1 MADHP
6 YAGTVAVVR
15 RALDRRFTN
24 DAPAGDAWRGRVG
37 PGEVPVT
44 ADVVELPGSSIPL
57 VRLDAP
63 VATQPLDAAL
73 AHAIALEQAELS
85 LGRLAYDDGSVVATA
100 TLLGGPTLDVEEAVT
115 AAYAIASSAAGA
127 GGRIQAR
134 LEGRDPAEV
143 PHPFEDAH
151 IRVPRDADERL
162 ARAEGYVERLL
173 TSSFGGF
180 QRDPAWGY
188 NGPFGSARVF
198 VDVRPFLGEST
209 VVRVASPVLSG
220 IDLTG
225 ELALRALALA
235 SAAPFGRFSYLAERR
250 ELWFEHTL
258 LGDAL
263 DPAELELAVSTVARV
278 ADGEDDALA
287 QSFGGKR
294 YADLVAEG

>member
-1 MADHP
+1 VADHP

-15 RALDRRFTN
+15 RALDRHFTD
-24 DAPAGDAWRGRVG
+24 DAPADDAWRGHVG

-44 ADVVELPGSSIPL
+44 ADVVELTGSPIPL

-63 VATQPLDAAL
+63 VLTHVLDGPLACAL
-73 AHAIALEQAELS
+73 ALEQGELA
-85 LGRLAYDDGSVVATA
+85 LGRLLHDGTSVIASA

-115 AAYAIASSAAGA
+115 AAYAIASSAAGE
-127 GGRIQAR
+127 GGRLTAR

-151 IRVPRDADERL
+151 IHVPRDADERL
-162 ARAEGYVERLL
+162 ARAEGYVERQL
-173 TSSFGGF
+173 TSAFGGF
-180 QRDPAWGY
+180 EKDPAWGY

-209 VVRVASPVLSG
+209 VVRIASPVLS
-220 IDLTG
+220 DVELTDG
-225 ELALRALALA
+225 LALRALELA
-235 SAAPFGRFSYLAERR
+235 AGAAFGRFSYLPERR

-263 DPAELELAVSTVARV
+263 DPDELRLAVSTVARV

-287 QSFGGKR
+287 GAFGGKR
-294 YADLVAEG
+294 YADLT